1 MTVQFVCQYLSGC
14 LRGAE
19 VSPLELLYG
28 DSYDLD
34 NSIYFILSEAL
45 R

>member
-1 MTVQFVCQYLSGC
+1 MRPV
-14 LRGAE
+14 
-19 VSPLELLYG
+19 ELLYE

-45 R
+45 RWTVPAARWPIPKEQGSA